1 MECTGNLGSKTMK
14 KTLLIFTVTLGM
26 TFCFAES
33 ELDLLLDDDSLLEEI
48 TLEDL
53 GETLDSSDLELDQMT
68 TPDLPEA
75 VLPSL
80 FTETSQDSPAPEN
93 AEPTSASAPEELPD
107 NVKVNVVNVTEV
119 FYKLDFNPETNI
131 YTRSQTQEAGPGD
144 LIELV
149 ITATNSSDESV
160 SDVEM
165 VNTVPTGPIDLL
177 TDSFETNLSQ
187 SLFRFSRNGEDF
199 FPSDAEIEASMIRY
213 VQWLIFDL
221 APNESLELKYRIRIH
236 Q

>member
-1 MECTGNLGSKTMK
+1 MK
-14 KTLLIFTVTLGM
+14 KAFLIFLVSLGA
-26 TFCFAES
+26 TYCFAES
-33 ELDLLLDDDSLLEEI
+33 ELDLLLDDDNMLEEI

-53 GETLDSSDLELDQMT
+53 GETLDSTELELDQMT

-75 VLPSL
+75 VLPNL
-80 FTETSQDSPAPEN
+80 FTDTSQDTSTPDLVEPSPEA
-93 AEPTSASAPEELPD
+93 APEELPE

-165 VNTVPTGPIDLL
+165 VNTVPTGPIDIL
-177 TDSFETNLSQ
+177 TESFETNLSQ

-199 FPSDAEIEASMIRY
+199 FPADAAIESNLIRY